1 MIPTVLHP
9 TSFPTGQVLAA
20 LPKALLIYLDSRG
33 GGAADEWLRLCRL
46 RRDDLADET
55 RTMPAVTLRSALD
68 AFVKVASRDEIALA
82 WPHLIAPNNLGAWA
96 RVLRGSVSPQQAF
109 SRLDGSESEYARSTR
124 WETLD
129 ARHGFWRG
137 RVLIAHDPTLEE
149 GGLLALMRAAELRAV
164 PALFGYKP
172 TKVRAEGVV
181 AHEAATLA
189 QTYEVRWSVMRAPIV
204 IAASAIVGAVIGAVV
219 GAHTH
224 LTIVAASAAAAALCG
239 ALFARDR
246 TRRAESRAQSN
257 RVHVL
262 ERSLELKEERERAA
276 TGQLEGMIV
285 AGLYRI
291 GQRMGAG
298 AAGVIYQ
305 AQRVSDGLP
314 VAIKLLRAAAAHE
327 SVAADRLR
335 REAEALRLAWHP
347 NIVEILDQGHLPDG
361 TSYIVMELLTGD
373 SLAARIRNRGKLPL
387 GEVIPL
393 ALQICDALVAV
404 HAAGIVH
411 RDLKPSNLILV
422 KGPDGDRV
430 KLIDFGIARVE
441 WEETRITN
449 MGAPLGT
456 PGYMSPE
463 QESGSIV
470 DARSD
475 LFAVGALLYECLVG
489 EPPPPVPSGLWGRK
503 ESQDR
508 SALSAWNELPE
519 GFRSIIEKAMAPAP
533 DNRFQD
539 ARAFAQAV
547 RNVLVDLGA
556 APRASQSGAS
566 S

>member
-1 MIPTVLHP
+1 MLSSDDDDIVIQTVSHP
-9 TSFPTGQVLAA
+9 QSFPAGQVLAA
-20 LPKALLIYLDSRG
+20 LPKALLLYLDARG
-33 GGAADEWLRLCRL
+33 GGAADDWLRRCRL

-55 RTMPAVTLRSALD
+55 RTLPAITLRSALD
-68 AFVKVASRDEIALA
+68 AFVAVASREDIEKT
-82 WPHLIAPNNLGAWA
+82 WPHLVEETNLGAWA
-96 RVLRGSVSPQQAF
+96 RVIRGCPTPQQAF

-129 ARHGFWRG
+129 AHAGFWRG
-137 RVLIAHDPTLEE
+137 RVLIAHDPAIEE

-164 PALFGYKP
+164 PALYGYRP
-172 TKVRAEGVV
+172 IDVRAEGVV
-181 AHEAATLA
+181 AHEASTLA
-189 QTYEVRWSVMRAPIV
+189 QTYEVRWRIVRAP
-204 IAASAIVGAVIGAVV
+204 AIVGASVALG
-219 GAHTH
+219 
-224 LTIVAASAAAAALCG
+224 LAASAPFALSHVASLGVGTAVG
-239 ALFARDR
+239 ALAGVAFARDR
-246 TRRAESRAQSN
+246 WRRAESRAHGT

-262 ERSLELKEERERAA
+262 ERSLELKEDRERAA
-276 TGQLEGMIV
+276 TGQLEGMMV

-335 REAEALRLAWHP
+335 REAEALRLSWHP

-361 TSYIVMELLTGD
+361 TSYIVMELLMGE
-373 SLAARIRNRGKLPL
+373 SLAVRIRNRGKLAPRDVASI
-387 GEVIPL
+387 G
-393 ALQICDALVAV
+393 LQICDALVAV
-404 HAAGIVH
+404 HAAGVVH

-422 KGPDGDRV
+422 KGAEGERV

-463 QESGSIV
+463 QEMGGVI

-475 LFAVGALLYECLVG
+475 LFAVGAVLYECLVG
-489 EPPPPVPSGLWGRK
+489 EPPPPTPSGLFHREERTTWK
-503 ESQDR
+503 QVPES
-508 SALSAWNELPE
+508 W
-519 GFRSIIEKAMAPAP
+519 RSIVDKAMAIAP
-533 DNRFQD
+533 ENRFQD
-539 ARAFAQAV
+539 ARAFSHAL
-547 RNVLVDLGA
+547 RNLDD
-556 APRASQSGAS
+556 APARVSGAS
-566 S
+566 K

>member
-1 MIPTVLHP
+1 MNPTVLHP

-20 LPKALLIYLDSRG
+20 LPKALLIYLDTRG

-82 WPHLIAPNNLGAWA
+82 WPHLIAPTNLGAWA

-137 RVLIAHDPTLEE
+137 RVLIAHDPALEE

-164 PALFGYKP
+164 PALFGYQP
-172 TKVRAEGVV
+172 TAVRAEGVV
-181 AHEAATLA
+181 AHEATTLA
-189 QTYEVRWSVMRAPIV
+189 QTYEVRWRVVRAPIV
-204 IAASAIVGAVIGAVV
+204 ISASAIVGASAGA
-219 GAHTH
+219 AIAFTH
-224 LTIVAASAAAAALCG
+224 PTIVLASAVAAAFCG

-373 SLAARIRNRGKLPL
+373 SLAARVRNRGKLPL
-387 GEVIPL
+387 REVIPI

-463 QESGSIV
+463 QESGGAI

-489 EPPPPVPSGLWGRK
+489 EPPPPVPSGMWGRK

-508 SALSAWNELPE
+508 SALSAWKELPE

-539 ARAFAQAV
+539 ARAFAQAI
-547 RNVLVDLGA
+547 RNIEA
-556 APRASQSGAS
+556 QPRAGAGTS
-566 S
+566 

>member
-1 MIPTVLHP
+1 VLHP
-9 TSFPTGQVLAA
+9 TSFPAGQVLAA
-20 LPKALLIYLDSRG
+20 LPKALLLYLDARG
-33 GGAADEWLRLCRL
+33 GGLADEWLRACRL

-55 RTMPAVTLRSALD
+55 RTLPVVTLRSALD
-68 AFVKVASRDEIALA
+68 AFVSVASREEIERT
-82 WPHLIAPNNLGAWA
+82 WSHLVAPTNLGAWA
-96 RVLRGSVSPQQAF
+96 RVLRGSTAPQQAF

-129 ARHGFWRG
+129 ARAGFWRG
-137 RVLIAHDPTLEE
+137 RVLIAHDPAIEE
-149 GGLLALMRAAELRAV
+149 TGLLALMRAAELRAL
-164 PALFGYKP
+164 PALFGYRP
-172 TKVRAEGVV
+172 LSVRAEGVV
-181 AHEAATLA
+181 AHEASTLA
-189 QTYEVRWSVMRAPIV
+189 QTYEVRWRVMRAPLM
-204 IAASAIVGAVIGAVV
+204 AAAFGAVCAAATAPVALSHGASVVALGAV
-219 GAHTH
+219 A
-224 LTIVAASAAAAALCG
+224 G
-239 ALFARDR
+239 ALGGLAVARDR
-246 TRRAESRAQSN
+246 LRRAESRAQST

-276 TGQLEGMIV
+276 TGQLEGVIV

-291 GQRMGAG
+291 GQRMGSG

-314 VAIKLLRAAAAHE
+314 VAVKLLRAAAAHE
-327 SVAADRLR
+327 SVAVDRLR

-361 TSYIVMELLTGD
+361 TSYLVMELLAGD
-373 SLAARIRNRGKLPL
+373 SLATRLRRGKFESH
-387 GEVIPL
+387 EVVSM

-422 KGPDGDRV
+422 KTPEGDRV

-449 MGAPLGT
+449 IGAPLGT

-463 QESGSIV
+463 QEGGGVI

-475 LFAVGALLYECLVG
+475 LFAVGAIVYECLVG
-489 EPPPPVPSGLWGRK
+489 EPPPPLLPSGLFNRND
-503 ESQDR
+503 SQGMG
-508 SALSAWNELPE
+508 SSTAQLPS
-519 GFRSIIEKAMAPAP
+519 GWRTIVEKAMAPNP
-533 DNRFQD
+533 LERFQD
-539 ARAFAQAV
+539 ARALAHAI
-547 RNVLVDLGA
+547 RTIE
-556 APRASQSGAS
+556 APGMSIPLRDGAS